1 VVGKRAKYVLV
12 SVTALVLTQTVLFT
26 MQLALHGRPVE
37 SSIVAWAV
45 ATAYCYEAN
54 RRYVWRIE
62 RQSRF
67 ITERLPFWLYSAFG
81 LAVSVAVFQAA
92 LSFTQS
98 LPRVQGALVNN
109 GLSLSVSAAIWVGRY
124 VLLEYLFGGR
134 AAESLSEC
142 TLLTT
147 AERLAGDV
155 PSEWSPAQREGRRY
169 SLDTAQRP
177 QHGRRDRPRRIGRW
191 P

>member
-54 RRYVWRIE
+54 RRYVWRVT

-67 ITERLPFWLYSAFG
+67 AAERLPFWLYSAFG
-81 LAVSVAVFQAA
+81 LGVSIAVFQAA
-92 LSFTQS
+92 LSFTQP
-98 LPRVQGALVNN
+98 LPRVEGALANN

-124 VLLEYLFGGR
+124 VLLEYLFESR
-134 AAESLSEC
+134 VTESLGDG
-142 TLLTT
+142 
-147 AERLAGDV
+147 ERLPGIERLLGEL
-155 PSEWSPAQREGRRY
+155 PPE
-169 SLDTAQRP
+169 
-177 QHGRRDRPRRIGRW
+177 
-191 P
+191 